1 MTKHRQRI
9 PPQRKMVS
17 HKFGKPI
24 LLLSLLV
31 PVSLQTKTPE
41 QWLVQLQQK
50 YERIQSFRAQFNQI
64 FVGRNVRLQESG
76 IVLMKKPGKMYWE
89 YQNPTQKFF
98 VADGDKSYFYI
109 PADNQVIVSNLQ
121 LEGSHTPLLFL
132 MGKGNL
138 EKGFD
143 VQMETGESPLQRD
156 NLLLRLTSKNP
167 QGEFSHLILEFSPSS
182 SLIHRLIIVE
192 PLGNRNEYVF
202 TNLQE
207 NVRIPERQFKFEIP
221 DEAQIVYQ

>member
-1 MTKHRQRI
+1 
-9 PPQRKMVS
+9 MVS
-17 HKFGKPI
+17 HKFGSPI

-31 PVSLQTKTPE
+31 PVSFQTKTPD
-41 QWLVQLQQK
+41 QWLVQLQRK
-50 YERIQSFRAQFNQI
+50 YEGIQSFTAQFNQI
-64 FVGRNVRLQESG
+64 FEGHNVQLQESG

-98 VADGDKSYFYI
+98 VTDGDQSFFYI

-121 LEGSHTPLLFL
+121 LESSHTPLLFL

-138 EKGFD
+138 AKGFN
-143 VQMETGESPLQRD
+143 VQMETDEIPLQRD

-167 QGEFSHLILEFSPSS
+167 QGEYSHLILEFSPSIN
-182 SLIHRLIIVE
+182 LIHRLIIVE

-202 TNLQE
+202 TNFQE
-207 NVRIPERQFKFEIP
+207 NTHIPDRQFEFEIP
-221 DEAQIVYQ
+221 DEAQVMYQ

>member
-1 MTKHRQRI
+1 
-9 PPQRKMVS
+9 MVS
-17 HKFGKPI
+17 HKFGNPI

-31 PVSLQTKTPE
+31 PVSLQTKTPD
-41 QWLVQLQQK
+41 QWLVQLQRK
-50 YERIQSFRAQFNQI
+50 YESIQSFKAQFNQI
-64 FVGRNVRLQESG
+64 FEGHNVRLQESG

-98 VADGDKSYFYI
+98 VTDGDQSFFYI

-143 VQMETGESPLQRD
+143 VQMETDELPLQRN
-156 NLLLRLTSKNP
+156 NLLLRLTSKKP
-167 QGEFSHLILEFSPSS
+167 QGEYSHLILEFSPSIN
-182 SLIHRLIIVE
+182 LIHRLIIVE

-202 TNLQE
+202 TNFQE
-207 NVRIPERQFKFEIP
+207 NARIPERQFEFEIP
-221 DEAQIVYQ
+221 DEAQVVYQ